1 MTCQKLGVSIG
12 IYKRRKHEKLQKSYF
27 AWDFHSP
34 AKMYSFLEWKPK
46 VLIFQNQF
54 TQCRKGKRYK
64 SYIKPKWL
72 AALSFSAHQN
82 FCYVVKWNW
91 EENYKRRISKCLF
104 GKPQDG
110 AWLIFFRKCKSFETW
125 EPIVSCCTFQNLEKF
140 KYKQLFCIRLKT
152 ESYQGFLAIYLLQCV
167 STK

>member
-1 MTCQKLGVSIG
+1 MTGC
-12 IYKRRKHEKLQKSYF
+12 
-27 AWDFHSP
+27 P
-34 AKMYSFLEWKPK
+34 
-46 VLIFQNQF
+46 
-54 TQCRKGKRYK
+54 
-64 SYIKPKWL
+64 
-72 AALSFSAHQN
+72 FSAHQN

-125 EPIVSCCTFQNLEKF
+125 EPIVSCCTFQKLEKF

-152 ESYQGFLAIYLLQCV
+152 ESYQGILAIYLLQCV
-167 STK
+167 STLHYQIVLYYSIIMWTNKFGKCDKCVLSCSTTFFWEH